1 MKTIIRSGYT
11 AHRRAKTILVPESPS
26 RRAHIR
32 YQSAKT
38 VRVSPTVV
46 RNIGRPGKG
55 PKILPPMRKG
65 MLTMYGYSTS
75 APDTVRRAALTRAAI
90 ANSPLTILKRLRL
103 VATYTRRSNPRVS
116 RLYLKNRNWVKKTL
130 FHKL

>member
-1 MKTIIRSGYT
+1 MKTIVRSGYT
-11 AHRRAKTILVPESPS
+11 AHRRAKTIMVSGSPT
-26 RRAHIR
+26 RR

-38 VRVSPTVV
+38 VRVSPTVI
-46 RNIGRPGKG
+46 RNVGRPGKG

-75 APDTVRRAALTRAAI
+75 APNTVRHTALMRAAM